1 MPGKHLEEK
10 SPGIRKWIRL
20 RGASNDPESFDLAE
34 WNGLA
39 WEVPAMTSDGRPIL
53 LYIPDYMVAETLP
66 ESTDPERI
74 YYPRKTDK

>member
-1 MPGKHLEEK
+1 MPGKHSEEK

-39 WEVPAMTSDGRPIL
+39 WEVPAVTRDGRTIL
-53 LYIPDYMVAETLP
+53 LYIPDYMVVETLP

-74 YYPRKTDK
+74 YYPRKTNK